1 MSSRVLIADPPTAV
15 GVGIGEPC
23 KGTGGGGAAVRT
35 RMFGDVAGSTVALA
49 PKEARA
55 AATFMSPSTRIDP
68 YLQPSIAGVKTV
80 SILTVGDSVGGYR
93 MVGIPDGLGPFA
105 SGHDEFTLL
114 MNHELTATP
123 PSGPGVVRAHGS
135 TGAFVSRWTI
145 DARTLRVKKGQ
156 DHTPSPSKLF
166 LWDGRGYVAGTT
178 QWQRHCS
185 GDLPASSAFYHRGRG
200 TTDRIYMNG
209 EEVTDGRAWAR
220 IASGPHTG
228 EAWQLPRFGR
238 MAYENAV
245 ACPYAQEKTIV
256 ALTDDSSALTTPL
269 PNNGKQLRHVPVG
282 KAKLLPRAPHG
293 YKFGIAQ
300 GSLNAA
306 FRRRIIDMIA
316 RRCGDN
322 VTTHTPS
329 EERLKRREGSICPN
343 RSAFRNPR
351 IKDVDHVA
359 PRDAQHSAPGPV
371 LENPCLRDAV
381 KPVAVRVTL
390 QAEQSRRLNLARF
403 ADRPATA
410 LLDAL
415 RHEVGQH
422 VFDAVAGRV
431 PRRLFQARG
440 VLAIRQGVK
449 RLLRK
454 FSRLGQRREPFER

>member
-1 MSSRVLIADPPTAV
+1 MKPTRLSSRRSFLKVAAATPPLV
-15 GVGIGEPC
+15 I
-23 KGTGGGGAAVRT
+23 
-35 RMFGDVAGSTVALA
+35 AGSTVALA

-220 IASGPHTG
+220 IASGPH
-228 EAWQLPRFGR
+228 
-238 MAYENAV
+238 
-245 ACPYAQEKTIV
+245 
-256 ALTDDSSALTTPL
+256 
-269 PNNGKQLRHVPVG
+269 
-282 KAKLLPRAPHG
+282 
-293 YKFGIAQ
+293 
-300 GSLNAA
+300 
-306 FRRRIIDMIA
+306 
-316 RRCGDN
+316 
-322 VTTHTPS
+322 
-329 EERLKRREGSICPN
+329 
-343 RSAFRNPR
+343 
-351 IKDVDHVA
+351 
-359 PRDAQHSAPGPV
+359 
-371 LENPCLRDAV
+371 
-381 KPVAVRVTL
+381 
-390 QAEQSRRLNLARF
+390 
-403 ADRPATA
+403 
-410 LLDAL
+410 
-415 RHEVGQH
+415 
-422 VFDAVAGRV
+422 
-431 PRRLFQARG
+431 
-440 VLAIRQGVK
+440 
-449 RLLRK
+449 
-454 FSRLGQRREPFER
+454 